1 METKERIINLLSEK
15 LGYDKTEIKESQD
28 FVSDLGTD
36 SLDMVEI
43 VMGVEQEFG
52 LTIDDKEIEG
62 IKTVGDLIKK
72 VENMRMGR

>member
-15 LGYDKTEIKESQD
+15 LGYDTTEIKENQD

-43 VMGVEQEFG
+43 IMGIEQEFG
-52 LTIDDKEIEG
+52 LTIDDSEISEV
-62 IKTVGDLIKK
+62 KTVEDLIKK
-72 VENMRMGR
+72 VENKRMGR